1 MSKARLWLFL
11 PRLFLPGLAVLVLCA
26 AAGFTGVIHAAPQS
40 APPSASRAGIAPAQP
55 APDAAS
61 QAQLVRQGKLIFDD
75 TPRYAAPWTGNV
87 LACTDCHRL
96 SGTVPYATP
105 LTATASRYPRF
116 SQRAGHVVTLEQRI
130 QECFV
135 RSENGKPLP
144 ANSPQ
149 MNALVAYLHSISAS
163 PDKSKPAEYLPLVAL
178 PALTGD
184 PARGKD
190 LYIAQCAACHQAN
203 GEGRPL
209 AYPPVWGPNSYND
222 GAGMSHNAKFAA
234 WIQYNMPIQ
243 RPNTLT
249 AQQAWDIAA
258 YVNSQP
264 RPKFNEAY
272 KTY

>member
-1 MSKARLWLFL
+1 MPVSRYKLAA
-11 PRLFLPGLAVLVLCA
+11 LAVLVILIASAADAGSHPLHAATEPAPSSALSPLAQQGKQIFGFTPKYA
-26 AAGFTGVIHAAPQS
+26 AA
-40 APPSASRAGIAPAQP
+40 
-55 APDAAS
+55 
-61 QAQLVRQGKLIFDD
+61 
-75 TPRYAAPWTGNV
+75 WTGNT
-87 LACTDCHRL
+87 LSCTDCHL
-96 SGTVPYATP
+96 MDGTVPHAAP
-105 LTATASRYPRF
+105 LNNIANLFPAYSK
-116 SQRAGHVVTLEQRI
+116 RAGRVITLQQRI

-209 AYPPVWGPNSYND
+209 AYPPVWGPTSYND

>member
-11 PRLFLPGLAVLVLCA
+11 PGLAVLALSA
-26 AAGFTGVIHAAPQS
+26 AAGFTGIIHAAPQS
-40 APPSASRAGIAPAQP
+40 ASHPASRAGIPP
-55 APDAAS
+55 LPSS
-61 QAQLVRQGKLIFDD
+61 QQQLIRQGKLIFDD
-75 TPRYAAPWTGNV
+75 TPRYAAEWTGNV
-87 LACTDCHRL
+87 LSCTDCHRL

-105 LTATASRYPRF
+105 LTATAARYPRF
-116 SQRAGHVVTLEQRI
+116 SKRAGHIVTLQQRI

-144 ANSPQ
+144 VNSPQ

-163 PDKSKPAEYLPLVAL
+163 PDSTSPGKSKPAKYLPLVAL
-178 PALTGD
+178 PALTGN
-184 PARGKD
+184 PARGKV
-190 LYIAQCAACHQAN
+190 LYMAQCAACHQAN
-203 GEGRPL
+203 GEGRPE
-209 AYPPVWGPNSYND
+209 AFPPVWGPDSYND

-243 RPNTLT
+243 SPGTLT

-264 RPKFNEAY
+264 RPRFNEAY
-272 KTY
+272 KSY